1 VSLRLV
7 VRPEVEAELSEAAEW
22 YEVRAPGLAA
32 EFLRAVDARIASVL
46 RNPSQY
52 PLVHEQKRRALVRR
66 FPFSLIYVASEHEV
80 VVLAC
85 MHSRRHPNRWQQ
97 RQ

>member
-1 VSLRLV
+1 VSLGLV

-32 EFLRAVDARIASVL
+32 EFLRAVDACIASVV
-46 RNPSQY
+46 RNPFQY
-52 PLVHEQKRRALVRR
+52 PVVHEEKRRALVRR
-66 FPFSLIYVASEHEV
+66 FPYALIYVATEQEV

-85 MHSRRHPNRWQQ
+85 LHGRRNPKRWQQ
-97 RQ
+97 RE

>member
-1 VSLRLV
+1 MSLGLV

-32 EFLRAVDARIASVL
+32 EFLRAVDACIASVV
-46 RNPSQY
+46 RNPFQY
-52 PLVHEQKRRALVRR
+52 PVVHEEKRRALVRR
-66 FPFSLIYVASEHEV
+66 FPYALIYVATEQEV

-85 MHSRRHPNRWQQ
+85 LHGRRNPKRWQQ
-97 RQ
+97 RE